1 MNYLIALTTAVWA
14 YIELFQAITIIY
26 LMGLIAIYFFLK
38 IRKSIFRKNKKE
50 NVHFLMQKS

>member
-50 NVHFLMQKS
+50 NVHF